1 MPADERKGFA
11 FPAGSIQFVGG
22 SASRWA
28 AEPPKSL
35 GFRAG
40 KAKPFRSSGGT
51 AANLPADAETQN
63 IWPPKGG
70 TQNKTQT
77 LADTSH
83 TVPRYE
89 HPVIALLLV
98 QSFFGSLPVIAK
110 VVLPVLPPMSL
121 VGFRVGITALVLFAF
136 QLHRGRLWLRDRS
149 DYLRLA
155 VLSLFGVVFN
165 QLLFIGGLSRTK
177 ASNTSLLAVTI
188 PIFTLIV
195 AAIAGSERIARTKII
210 GIALAAAGI
219 ILLIDPRAASFSSE
233 TTIGDMMIIA
243 NSLSYGIYV
252 ATSKELI
259 TRNGAFRSMMW
270 VFIFASVIC
279 VPIGLTSLSSI
290 DVLAVPTNVW
300 LLVLYIAVFAT
311 AAPYLLNAW
320 ALARVS
326 PATVAVFVYLQPLIG
341 FILAVI
347 FLGEKIDFRF
357 IIAALLVFAGVFMT
371 TRQWTAADI
380 QVTE

>member
-1 MPADERKGFA
+1 M
-11 FPAGSIQFVGG
+11 
-22 SASRWA
+22 
-28 AEPPKSL
+28 
-35 GFRAG
+35 
-40 KAKPFRSSGGT
+40 T
-51 AANLPADAETQN
+51 
-63 IWPPKGG
+63 
-70 TQNKTQT
+70 
-77 LADTSH
+77 
-83 TVPRYE
+83 
-89 HPVIALLLV
+89 ALLGV
-98 QSFFGSLPVIAK
+98 QIFFGSLPVIGK
-110 VVLPVLPPMSL
+110 VVLAVLPAMSL
-121 VGFRVGITALVLFAF
+121 VGFRVGITAIVLFSF
-136 QLHRGRLWLRDRS
+136 QLYRGRLWLRDRS

-155 VLSLFGVVFN
+155 ILSLFGVVFN

-210 GIALAAAGI
+210 GIGLAAAGI

-252 ATSKELI
+252 ATSKEVI

-290 DVLAVPTNVW
+290 DVSAVTTNVW

-347 FLGEKIDFRF
+347 FLGEKLDFRF

-371 TRQWTAADI
+371 TRNRNATDV

>member
-1 MPADERKGFA
+1 M
-11 FPAGSIQFVGG
+11 
-22 SASRWA
+22 
-28 AEPPKSL
+28 
-35 GFRAG
+35 
-40 KAKPFRSSGGT
+40 
-51 AANLPADAETQN
+51 
-63 IWPPKGG
+63 
-70 TQNKTQT
+70 
-77 LADTSH
+77 ADTSH

-290 DVLAVPTNVW
+290 DVSAVPTNVW

-347 FLGEKIDFRF
+347 FLGEKLDFRF

-371 TRQWTAADI
+371 TRNRNATDV

>member
-1 MPADERKGFA
+1 MRNPENKDGF
-11 FPAGSIQFVGG
+11 PID
-22 SASRWA
+22 
-28 AEPPKSL
+28 
-35 GFRAG
+35 
-40 KAKPFRSSGGT
+40 T
-51 AANLPADAETQN
+51 A
-63 IWPPKGG
+63 
-70 TQNKTQT
+70 
-77 LADTSH
+77 
-83 TVPRYE
+83 Y
-89 HPVIALLLV
+89 IALLGV
-98 QSFFGSLPVIAK
+98 QVFFGSLPVIGK
-110 VVLPVLPPMSL
+110 VVLTVLPAMSL
-121 VGFRVGITALVLFAF
+121 VGFRVGITAIVLFAV
-136 QLHRGRLWLRDRS
+136 QLYRGRLWLKNRS
-149 DYLRLA
+149 DYVRLA

-195 AAIAGSERIARTKII
+195 ASLAGSERLARTKVI

-252 ATSKELI
+252 ATSKEVI

-270 VFIFASVIC
+270 VFIFASTIC
-279 VPIGLTSLSSI
+279 VPIGFVSLSSI
-290 DVLAVPTNVW
+290 DVSTVSMNIW
-300 LLVLYIAVFAT
+300 LLVAYIAVFAT

-347 FLGEKIDFRF
+347 FLGENIDFRF

-371 TRQWTAADI
+371 TRNRNASDV
-380 QVTE
+380 QVIE

>member
-1 MPADERKGFA
+1 MA
-11 FPAGSIQFVGG
+11 
-22 SASRWA
+22 
-28 AEPPKSL
+28 
-35 GFRAG
+35 
-40 KAKPFRSSGGT
+40 
-51 AANLPADAETQN
+51 
-63 IWPPKGG
+63 
-70 TQNKTQT
+70 
-77 LADTSH
+77 
-83 TVPRYE
+83 
-89 HPVIALLLV
+89 ALLGV
-98 QSFFGSLPVIAK
+98 QIFFGSLPVIAK
-110 VVLPVLPPMSL
+110 VVLAAIPPMAL
-121 VGFRVGITALVLFAF
+121 VGFRVGITALVLFTFQAF
-136 QLHRGRLWLRDRS
+136 RKRIWLRDRS
-149 DYLRLA
+149 DYLRLGI
-155 VLSLFGVVFN
+155 LSLFGVVFN

-195 AAIAGSERIARTKII
+195 AFVAGSERLARTKII
-210 GIALAAAGI
+210 GIALAAGGI

-252 ATSKELI
+252 ATSKEVI

-270 VFIFASVIC
+270 VFIFASLIC
-279 VPIGLTSLSSI
+279 VPVGLASLSSI
-290 DVLAVPTNVW
+290 DVSAIDTNVW
-300 LLVLYIAVFAT
+300 LLVAYIAVFAT

-347 FLGEKIDFRF
+347 FLAEKIDFRF

-371 TRQWTAADI
+371 TRNRNAADV

>member
-1 MPADERKGFA
+1 MAALFA
-11 FPAGSIQFVGG
+11 
-22 SASRWA
+22 
-28 AEPPKSL
+28 
-35 GFRAG
+35 
-40 KAKPFRSSGGT
+40 
-51 AANLPADAETQN
+51 
-63 IWPPKGG
+63 
-70 TQNKTQT
+70 
-77 LADTSH
+77 
-83 TVPRYE
+83 
-89 HPVIALLLV
+89 V
-98 QSFFGSLPVIAK
+98 QIFFGSLPVIAK
-110 VVLPVLPPMSL
+110 VVLVVLPPMSL
-121 VGFRVGITALVLFAF
+121 VGFRVGITAIVLFAF
-136 QLHRGRLWLRDRS
+136 QSFRKRVWLRDRS
-149 DYLRLA
+149 DYIRLG

-188 PIFTLIV
+188 PIFTLVV
-195 AAIAGSERIARTKII
+195 ASLTGREHLARTKVF
-210 GIALAAAGI
+210 GIALAAVGI
-219 ILLIDPRAASFSSE
+219 ILLIDPRAASFSSQ

-252 ATSKELI
+252 ATSKDVI

-270 VFIFASVIC
+270 VFIFASVVC
-279 VPIGLTSLSSI
+279 VPVGLASLSST
-290 DVLAVPTNVW
+290 DVSSISTNVW

-371 TRQWTAADI
+371 TRKRASTDI
-380 QVTE
+380 QVIE